1 MKKPK
6 FEKLKELLENN
17 EELTVDE
24 AKYKELTC
32 ADLPKNDSYT
42 RNKSALST
50 FAHNNGYY
58 IVVEKETKT
67 FYEKKVVFKKADKTA

>member
-24 AKYKELTC
+24 AKYKELTG

-42 RNKSALST
+42 SAAL
-50 FAHNNGYY
+50 
-58 IVVEKETKT
+58 
-67 FYEKKVVFKKADKTA
+67 

>member
-6 FEKLKELLENN
+6 FGKLKELLENN

-24 AKYKELTC
+24 AKYKELTG

-42 RNKSALST
+42 RNRSALST

-67 FYEKKVVFKKADKTA
+67 FYEKKVVLKKADKTA